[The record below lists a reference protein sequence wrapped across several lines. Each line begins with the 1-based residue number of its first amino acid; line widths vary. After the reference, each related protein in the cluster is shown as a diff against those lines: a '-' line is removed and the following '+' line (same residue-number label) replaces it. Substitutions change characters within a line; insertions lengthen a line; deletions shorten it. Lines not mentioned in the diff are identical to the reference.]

1 MTNPFT
7 KTRIEFHILQSFPVT
22 CLNRDDLGS
31 PKSAIV
37 GGVTRAR
44 VSSQCWKRQV
54 RLTLRDLGVKLAVR
68 TKHITDLIEEACIEL
83 QADTEKAKTCATKI
97 STLLAKDTLYFL
109 SDSEVRA
116 YAQYAQDHSFDLS
129 KIDDK
134 ALLKDLVK
142 ISKKTRISALDGLD
156 LALFGRMVAKAPEL
170 NIEAASAFSHAI
182 STHKVNSDLDFFT
195 ALDDFNVDTQEGSA
209 HMGSAEFNSA
219 TYYRYVCLD
228 LGQLAE
234 TLGIENRQSPEM
246 QKAIEAFV
254 KALYLAVPEARQNTF
269 SGQCGWD
276 YAKVY
281 VRKGQPLQYSC
292 DEPVRYDAK
301 KGGGYLQPSIDAL
314 NSFLTSKIRMSG
326 SLFGKIEEYELSAQ
340 QGSIDELIQVLKKSV
355 CYE

>member
-1 MTNPFT
+1 
-7 KTRIEFHILQSFPVT
+7 
-22 CLNRDDLGS
+22 
-31 PKSAIV
+31 
-37 GGVTRAR
+37 
-44 VSSQCWKRQV
+44 
-54 RLTLRDLGVKLAVR
+54 
-68 TKHITDLIEEACIEL
+68 
-83 QADTEKAKTCATKI
+83 
-97 STLLAKDTLYFL
+97 
-109 SDSEVRA
+109 
-116 YAQYAQDHSFDLS
+116 
-129 KIDDK
+129 
-134 ALLKDLVK
+134 
-142 ISKKTRISALDGLD
+142 
-156 LALFGRMVAKAPEL
+156 MVAKAPEL

-276 YAKVY
+276 YAKVF
-281 VRKGQPLQYSC
+281 VRKGQPLQFSC
-292 DEPVRYDAK
+292 DEPVRYDTK

>member
-1 MTNPFT
+1 MTNPVT

-54 RLTLRDLGVKLAVR
+54 RLTLRDLGMKLAVR
-68 TKHITDLIEEACIEL
+68 TKHITDLIEQACIEL
-83 QADTEKAKTCATKI
+83 QADVEKAKICATKI
-97 STLLAKDTLYFL
+97 SSLLAKDTLYFL
-109 SDSEVRA
+109 PDSEVRA

-129 KIDDK
+129 EIDDK

-281 VRKGQPLQYSC
+281 VRKGQPLQFSC
-292 DEPVRYDAK
+292 DEPVRYDTK

-326 SLFGKIEEYELSAQ
+326 SLFGKIVEYELSAQ
-340 QGSIDELIQVLKKSV
+340 QGCIDELIQVLKKSV

>member
-54 RLTLRDLGVKLAVR
+54 RLTLRDLGMKLAVR
-68 TKHITDLIEEACIEL
+68 TKHITDLIEQACIEL
-83 QADTEKAKTCATKI
+83 QADVEKAKICATKI
-97 STLLAKDTLYFL
+97 SSLLAKDTLYFL
-109 SDSEVRA
+109 PDSEVKA

-129 KIDDK
+129 EIDDK

-276 YAKVY
+276 YAKVF
-281 VRKGQPLQYSC
+281 VRKGQPLQFSC
-292 DEPVRYDAK
+292 DEPVRYDTK

>member
-54 RLTLRDLGVKLAVR
+54 RLTLRDLGMKLAVR
-68 TKHITDLIEEACIEL
+68 TKHITDLIEQACIEL
-83 QADTEKAKTCATKI
+83 QADVEKAKICATKI
-97 STLLAKDTLYFL
+97 SSLLAKDTLYFL
-109 SDSEVRA
+109 PDSEVKA

-129 KIDDK
+129 EIDDK

-195 ALDDFNVDTQEGSA
+195 ALDDFNVYTQEGSA

-276 YAKVY
+276 YAKVF
-281 VRKGQPLQYSC
+281 VRKGQPLQFSC
-292 DEPVRYDAK
+292 DEPVRYDTK

>member
-54 RLTLRDLGVKLAVR
+54 RLTLRDLGMKLAVR
-68 TKHITDLIEEACIEL
+68 TKHITDLIEQACIEL
-83 QADTEKAKTCATKI
+83 QADAEKAKICATKI
-97 STLLAKDTLYFL
+97 SSLLAKDTLYFL
-109 SDSEVRA
+109 PDSEVKA

-129 KIDDK
+129 EIDDK

-281 VRKGQPLQYSC
+281 VRKGQPLQFSC
-292 DEPVRYDAK
+292 DEPVRYDTK

-340 QGSIDELIQVLKKSV
+340 QGSIDELIQALQKAV

>member
-54 RLTLRDLGVKLAVR
+54 RLTLRDLGMKLAVR
-68 TKHITDLIEEACIEL
+68 TKHITDLIEQACIEL
-83 QADTEKAKTCATKI
+83 QADAEKAKICATKI
-97 STLLAKDTLYFL
+97 SSLLAKDTLYFL
-109 SDSEVRA
+109 PDSEVKA

-129 KIDDK
+129 EIDDK

-281 VRKGQPLQYSC
+281 VRKGQPLQFSC
-292 DEPVRYDAK
+292 DEPVRYDTK

>member
-54 RLTLRDLGVKLAVR
+54 RLTLRDLGMKLAVR
-68 TKHITDLIEEACIEL
+68 TKHITDLIEQACIEL
-83 QADTEKAKTCATKI
+83 QADVEKAKICATKI
-97 STLLAKDTLYFL
+97 SSLLAKDTLYFL
-109 SDSEVRA
+109 PDSEVKA

-129 KIDDK
+129 EIDDK

-281 VRKGQPLQYSC
+281 VRKGQPLQFSC
-292 DEPVRYDAK
+292 DEPVRYDTK

>member
-1 MTNPFT
+1 MTNPFA

-31 PKSAIV
+31 PKTAIV
-37 GGVTRAR
+37 GGVPRAR

-54 RLTLRDLGVKLAVR
+54 RLALRDLNVKLAVR
-68 TKHITDLIEEACIEL
+68 TKHITDMIEKACL
-83 QADTEKAKTCATKI
+83 SRQADAEKAKTCATI
-97 STLLAKDTLYFL
+97 IGDLLAKDTLYFI
-109 SDSEVRA
+109 SEQEVEA
-116 YAQYAQDHSFDLS
+116 YAEYAQEHSFDLS
-129 KIDDK
+129 QVTDK
-134 ALLKDLVK
+134 NLPKEIVK

-182 STHKVNSDLDFFT
+182 STHKVNTDVDFFT
-195 ALDDFNVDTQEGSA
+195 ALDDFSEGMQEGSA
-209 HMGSAEFNSA
+209 HMGTLEFNSA

-234 TLGIENRQSPEM
+234 TLGIEDRQSPEM

-254 KALYLAVPEARQNTF
+254 KALYLAVPEARQHTLA
-269 SGQCGWD
+269 GECGWD

-292 DEPVRYDAK
+292 DEPVRYDSK
-301 KGGGYLQPSIDAL
+301 RGGGYLEPSIVAL
-314 NSFLTSKIRMSG
+314 NEFLTSKERMSG
-326 SLFGKIEEYELSAQ
+326 SLFGKLKEYELSAQ
-340 QGSIDELIQVLKKSV
+340 KGNIDELIKVLQEAVS
-355 CYE
+355 YE

>member
-54 RLTLRDLGVKLAVR
+54 RLTLRDLGMKLAVR
-68 TKHITDLIEEACIEL
+68 TKHITDLIEQACIEL
-83 QADTEKAKTCATKI
+83 QADVEKAKICATKI
-97 STLLAKDTLYFL
+97 SSLLAKDTLYFL
-109 SDSEVRA
+109 PDSEVRA

-129 KIDDK
+129 EIDDK

-281 VRKGQPLQYSC
+281 VRKGQPLQFSC
-292 DEPVRYDAK
+292 DEPVRYDTK